1 MVELLPTPEQTASM
15 IGAVIIDD
23 HVHIC
28 ALVKSYLERYF
39 PHQINVVGM
48 AHRFQSAVDLLQT
61 TTAEIVFLDIDL
73 NDGNG
78 FDALIQVSAEQRERL
93 QVIIISTEQQRPL
106 MKKALQL
113 GAIDYLDKPL
123 VGIEFETAVKKAIQ
137 NIAKVRSITE
147 LISTKT
153 PQKRP
158 MPTEQT
164 GIVEVRVITLNQV
177 RSYRFTVAEVAF
189 AEAARNTCT
198 IVLLNGESYISSLP
212 LKHFEPILL
221 DNGCL
226 RISRSYIINPVHVP
240 LRRNPIE
247 MVLQAFL
254 PSGEIVSVEPK
265 YQESVE
271 ELL

>member
-1 MVELLPTPEQTASM
+1 MVESLSPTEQTAST
-15 IGAVIIDD
+15 IEAIIIDD

-28 ALVKSYLERYF
+28 TLVKNYLERYF
-39 PHQINVVGM
+39 PYQIKVVGM
-48 AHRFQSAVDLLQT
+48 AHRFQSAVDLMQT

-78 FDALIQVSAEQRERL
+78 FDALIQITPEQRERL

-123 VGIEFETAVKKAIQ
+123 VGIEFETAVRKAIH
-137 NIAKVRSITE
+137 NIAKVRTITE

-153 PQKRP
+153 PQKRT
-158 MPTEQT
+158 MPTDQS
-164 GIVEVRVITLNQV
+164 GVVEVRVITLNQV
-177 RSYRFTVAEVAF
+177 RSFRFTVAQIAF
-189 AEAARNTCT
+189 AEASRNTCT
-198 IVLLNGESYISSLP
+198 IVLKTGESYLTSLP

-221 DNGCL
+221 ENGCL

-247 MVLQAFL
+247 MVFQAFL
-254 PSGEIVSVEPK
+254 PSGEIITVEPK
-265 YQESVE
+265 YQESAE
-271 ELL
+271 ESL